1 MALHKHAL
9 LLRELSILFSI
20 YDSQNKIRKGI
31 HVAEFSDFLLK
42 EAEPR
47 DPFAIFKVT
56 KH

>member
-1 MALHKHAL
+1 MGLQKHAL

-20 YDSQNKIRKGI
+20 YDSQNIIRKGI
-31 HVAEFSDFLLK
+31 HIAEFNDFLLK

-47 DPFAIFKVT
+47 DPFAIFKLT